1 MHSHLASPSVDDE
14 LTRLVG
20 LLSELSRIELGGTD
34 NVCHKIGA
42 AILVALADDGNHQ
55 PTALGQVALKTLIT
69 ALGGDADTELHPA
82 PARTGSAP
90 LSDPKLEELR
100 MPELVAEE
108 PSGPPPT
115 RLSPMPDGST
125 RVYVGSAA
133 RFADSDRAWIAQRR
147 DQVELFHWR
156 VTWSYSPR
164 LLAEVKEL
172 IPATGRAWTGTAW
185 AITNG
190 RVTALLDHLVAV
202 GCTLTTDDPAV
213 LDSPLTR
220 DYFEEELS

>member
-1 MHSHLASPSVDDE
+1 MNSHPASPSVDEE

-34 NVCHKIGA
+34 NACHRVGA
-42 AILVALADDGNHQ
+42 AVLLRLADRDGNHQ
-55 PTALGQVALKTLIT
+55 PAALGRVALEALVG
-69 ALGGDADTELHPA
+69 ALGGDPDASMT
-82 PARTGSAP
+82 SAP
-90 LSDPKLEELR
+90 VRTEPVPLLE
-100 MPELVAEE
+100 PETPRPLEPVVEE
-108 PSGPPPT
+108 PTGPPPN
-115 RLSPMPDGST
+115 RISPMPDGST

-133 RFADSDRAWIAQRR
+133 RFADSDRAWSAQRR

-156 VTWSYSPR
+156 VNWSYSPQ
-164 LLAEVKEL
+164 LLAEMKEL

-190 RVTALLDHLVAV
+190 RVTTLLDHLVSV

-220 DYFEEELS
+220 GYFEDGVP